1 MEVKLYYKH
10 RDGVAMIE
18 LIFAIVI
25 IGIVLLPAPQLVSTS
40 ANSGFVATQQE
51 AISEAASRVNTI
63 LGYSWDESNTDY
75 TYIPT
80 VLNVSNGNGGL
91 DQNVTTGKR
100 NGTPPESY
108 RSFLRADGQQFN
120 ASLVLGPDGG
130 DLDDMDDFNGNIS
143 LVDMNTSNSDYIDKT
158 VQIATAVTYGSDGIA
173 AGLYIDS
180 NGGNTIV
187 HNTNFAAAAAASTNI
202 KLITVTL
209 TNTNGTEELNKTI
222 VLHAFSCNI
231 GGYDLEERTF

>member
-1 MEVKLYYKH
+1 MAHYRH
-10 RDGVAMIE
+10 RRGIAMIE

-25 IGIVLLPAPQLVSTS
+25 IGIILLPAPQLVSTS

-63 LGYSWDESNTDY
+63 LGYSWDENNTDY

-80 VLNVSNGNGGL
+80 VLNVSNGNVGL
-91 DQNVTTGKR
+91 DKNATTGKR

-108 RSFLRADGQQFN
+108 RSFLRADGQEFN
-120 ASLVLGPDGG
+120 ASLALGSDGG

-143 LVDMNTSNSDYIDKT
+143 LVDMNASDSDYIDKT
-158 VQIATAVTYGSDGIA
+158 VQIATAVTYSSDGIA
-173 AGLYIDS
+173 AGSYTDS
-180 NGGNTIV
+180 NGGNAIV
-187 HNTNFAAAAAASTNI
+187 HHTNFAAATASTNI

-209 TNTNGTEELNKTI
+209 TNTNGTEELNKNI

>member
-1 MEVKLYYKH
+1 
-10 RDGVAMIE
+10 MIE

-25 IGIVLLPAPQLVSTS
+25 IGIILLPAPQLVSTS

-63 LGYSWDESNTDY
+63 LGYSWDENNTDY

-80 VLNVSNGNGGL
+80 VLNVSNGDAGL
-91 DQNVTTGKR
+91 NKNATTGKR

-108 RSFLRADGQQFN
+108 RSFLRADGQEFN
-120 ASLVLGPDGG
+120 ASLALGSDAG

-143 LVDMNTSNSDYIDKT
+143 LVDMNASDSDYIDKT
-158 VQIATAVTYGSDGIA
+158 VQIATAVTYSSDGIA
-173 AGLYIDS
+173 AGSYTDS
-180 NGGNTIV
+180 NAGNAIV
-187 HNTNFAAAAAASTNI
+187 HHTNFAAAAASTNI